1 MTVSEEIL
9 SLLESSPFLGA
20 LSKDDAE
27 RLASIAS
34 IRDFSPGEAIVR
46 EGSTEAMT
54 MWIVVDGEIE
64 VRRGETVVTT
74 MGRGAHIGEMALFA
88 DSGHPRSAGVYAI
101 SEVRA
106 FRVAKWDLM
115 PFIERN
121 PKVAT
126 AIIQE
131 LARRLE
137 RVTNRLTD

>member
-1 MTVSEEIL
+1 VTVSEEIL

>member
-1 MTVSEEIL
+1 MSEEVLTLI
-9 SLLESSPFLGA
+9 EASPFLGA
-20 LSKDDAE
+20 LSRKDAE

-34 IRDFSPGEAIVR
+34 IREFAPGEAIVR

-54 MWIVVDGEIE
+54 MWIVADGEVE
-64 VRRGETVVTT
+64 VRRGDTVVTT

-88 DSGHPRSAGVYAI
+88 ESGHPRSAGVYAKDT
-101 SEVRA
+101 VRA

-121 PKVAT
+121 PKVAL

-131 LARRLE
+131 LAQRLE
-137 RVTNRLTD
+137 RVTDQLR

>member
-20 LSKDDAE
+20 LSKNDAQ

-34 IRDFSPGEAIVR
+34 IRDFSPGDAIVR

-54 MWIVVDGEIE
+54 MWILVEGEVE
-64 VRRGETVVTT
+64 VRRGDAVVTT
-74 MGRGAHIGEMALFA
+74 MSRGAHIGEMALFA
-88 DSGHPRSAGVYAI
+88 DSGHPRSAGVYAKTD
-101 SEVRA
+101 VRA

-121 PKVAT
+121 PKVAL

-131 LARRLE
+131 LAQRLE
-137 RVTNRLTD
+137 RVTAQLG

>member
-1 MTVSEEIL
+1 MSEEIL

-20 LSKDDAE
+20 LSKDDAQ

-34 IRDFSPGEAIVR
+34 VREFSPGEAIVR
-46 EGSTEAMT
+46 EGTTEAMT
-54 MWIVVDGEIE
+54 MWIVVDGEVE
-64 VRRGETVVTT
+64 VRRGDTVVSTL
-74 MGRGAHIGEMALFA
+74 GKGAHLGEMALFA
-88 DSGHPRSAGVYAI
+88 ESGHPRSAGVYARTD
-101 SEVRA
+101 VRA

-131 LARRLE
+131 LAQRLE
-137 RVTNRLTD
+137 RATDQLG

>member
-20 LSKDDAE
+20 LSKNDAE

-54 MWIVVDGEIE
+54 MWIVVDGDVE

-101 SEVRA
+101 SDVRA

-137 RVTNRLTD
+137 RVTNQLTD

>member
-1 MTVSEEIL
+1 MSEEIL

-20 LSKDDAE
+20 LSKNDAE

-34 IRDFSPGEAIVR
+34 IREFSPGEAIVR

-54 MWIVVDGEIE
+54 MWIIVDGEVE
-64 VRRGETVVTT
+64 VRRGATVVTT
-74 MGRGAHIGEMALFA
+74 MGRGSHIGEMALFA

-101 SEVRA
+101 SDVRA

-115 PFIERN
+115 PFVERN

-137 RVTNRLTD
+137 RVTNQLTD

>member
-20 LSKDDAE
+20 LSKNDAE

-54 MWIVVDGEIE
+54 MWIVVDGDVE

-88 DSGHPRSAGVYAI
+88 DSGHPRSAGVYAV
-101 SEVRA
+101 SDVRA

-137 RVTNRLTD
+137 RVTNQLTD

>member
-20 LSKDDAE
+20 LSKDDAQ

-34 IRDFSPGEAIVR
+34 IREFSPGEPIVR
-46 EGSTEAMT
+46 EGTTEAMT
-54 MWIVVDGEIE
+54 MWIVVEGEVE

-74 MGRGAHIGEMALFA
+74 MGKGAHLGEMALFA
-88 DSGHPRSAGVYAI
+88 ESGHPRSAGVYAKT
-101 SEVRA
+101 EVRA

-115 PFIERN
+115 PYIERN
-121 PKVAT
+121 PKVAL

-131 LARRLE
+131 LAQRLE
-137 RVTNRLTD
+137 RATDQLG